1 MNKYLKLGTLVCL
14 CSLFLLSCDNNQQD
28 KNRAS
33 ESATKQMDYAL
44 IGKKGIIT
52 FPEMKAEVNYTSDTT
67 LHWKTTDQ
75 KGEVLE
81 GDEAISYK
89 KLTDHLHFLNWIE
102 KDGWTVSQ
110 IINTKDGEVKAY
122 WSFKDEKSA
131 RGKRSS
137 QFVDATF
144 GYAK

>member
-1 MNKYLKLGTLVCL
+1 VTTPVVFKMCTELNIYNLIYVNKISY
-14 CSLFLLSCDNNQQD
+14 F
-28 KNRAS
+28 
-33 ESATKQMDYAL
+33 
-44 IGKKGIIT
+44 KKGIIT

-67 LHWKTTDQ
+67 LHWKTTDP

-102 KDGWTVSQ
+102 KVGWTVSQ

-131 RGKRSS
+131 REKRSS